1 MGLSPARAQLQD
13 ALAPLGEARKPIIEI
28 KGIWEPRRD
37 ATISPRCALRG
48 HGGLDCNAAVVCGVH
63 KRMRCRRIGHCL
75 VAFALVSAT
84 QTLSGAGA
92 PCGTPLSSYKGIPV
106 YSNGDQ
112 QGTPQSCTEE
122 ESVYGRR
129 FDSLEFATRF
139 FAEAQGVP
147 PGEWKSDPQD
157 YVGTASDSGFLSYRN
172 GGGTPPAPDDLIV
185 FEELPG
191 QPGLPHL
198 GIASRASGGLL
209 DVIEQNGASEG
220 TVSLA
225 VVSADGHYRVSPAG
239 TADTGY
245 KVIGWLRKPS
255 TGPVITTS
263 PKRRRLSG
271 NGNAQAVVTFDDV
284 ASGTGVPFSSAGVGF
299 SSDGPL
305 SAEGPVVSSM
315 AIGNLHSFWFPSAGS
330 PPNFL
335 DTHIGFRASFSADVN
350 EVGFDFTCFGCDKQ
364 KLDSSMEWVLY
375 SASGEVIATGSRTYD
390 FSNWHYQTV
399 PFLGVASTTPF
410 RSIVIRRKSVSS
422 NGGGNWFLD
431 NLTYR

>member
-1 MGLSPARAQLQD
+1 
-13 ALAPLGEARKPIIEI
+13 
-28 KGIWEPRRD
+28 
-37 ATISPRCALRG
+37 
-48 HGGLDCNAAVVCGVH
+48 V
-63 KRMRCRRIGHCL
+63 RCRRIGHCL
-75 VAFALVSAT
+75 VGFALVSAT

-92 PCGTPLSSYKGIPV
+92 PCGTPLSTYKGIPA
-106 YSNGDQ
+106 YSNGEQ
-112 QGTPQSCTEE
+112 QGSPQSCTDE
-122 ESVYGRR
+122 ESIYGRR
-129 FDSLEFATRF
+129 FDSLEFIRRF

-147 PGEWKSDPQD
+147 LENWKSDPRD

-172 GGGTPPAPDDLIV
+172 GAETQPAPDDLIV

-220 TVSLA
+220 TVSLT
-225 VVSADGHYRVSPAG
+225 VVSTDGHYRVSPIG

-263 PKRRRLSG
+263 PKRGRLSD
-271 NGNAQAVVTFDDV
+271 NGIVPAVVTFDDV

-305 SAEGPVVSSM
+305 SAEGPEVSSM
-315 AIGNLHSFWFPSAGS
+315 AIGNPHSFWFPSAGS

-335 DTHIGFRASFSADVN
+335 DTHLGFRASFSADIN
-350 EVGFDFTCFGCDKQ
+350 EVSFDFTCFGCDKQ
-364 KLDSSMEWVLY
+364 KQDSSMEWVLY

-390 FSNWHYQTV
+390 FSNWHYQAT
-399 PFLGVASTTPF
+399 PFLGIASTTPF
-410 RSIVIRRKSVSS
+410 RSMVIRRKSIRSDGS
-422 NGGGNWFLD
+422 GNWFLD